1 MIEDGVTPRVLSY
14 LKVDIQNKNES
25 KTQNPNHFI
34 HAVSLLVPNT
44 MLGTGR
50 NKSDTVLSLRSS
62 WSFAGG
68 RQVQGHPQY
77 VVVSV
82 RRELCIAHQWM
93 RRRRRSNPDFPQR
106 GRTYARSSGSCP
118 GCHRTSQGEEET
130 EKFRKAGR
138 LSLSGTQGPC
148 CWVTRA
154 DTGGKQD

>member
-68 RQVQGHPQY
+68 RQVQGHPQ
-77 VVVSV
+77 
-82 RRELCIAHQWM
+82 
-93 RRRRRSNPDFPQR
+93 
-106 GRTYARSSGSCP
+106 
-118 GCHRTSQGEEET
+118 
-130 EKFRKAGR
+130 
-138 LSLSGTQGPC
+138 
-148 CWVTRA
+148 
-154 DTGGKQD
+154 